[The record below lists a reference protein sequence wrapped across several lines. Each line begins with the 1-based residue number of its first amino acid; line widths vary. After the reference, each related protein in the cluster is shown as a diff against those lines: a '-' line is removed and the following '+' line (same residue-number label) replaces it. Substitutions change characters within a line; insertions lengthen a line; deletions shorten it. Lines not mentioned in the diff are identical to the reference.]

1 MEPLVP
7 GVLRD
12 LVTNL
17 ASGARLALML
27 PVGRDDFRR
36 SRDQAVLVIGVW
48 FSTIL
53 VIDYVS
59 VDSVRE
65 FNSYAVGYFAA
76 LLLSV
81 LLGTYL
87 VARIQQ
93 ASHSCTALVTYIMS
107 ASPISWI
114 AGYVIY
120 ASGAYDAI
128 ITTDDAAW
136 TYFYAFVAWDL
147 IVALRALRIE
157 YILRPARA
165 MAVLAIYGACTV
177 TPLFELQDE
186 RFWYTASEDEPS
198 EEIDIEQTYYSQPSL
213 MTQATEWLEPQ
224 RAGIVDLYFLGV
236 AGAETPDVFLNDVRL
251 AADLFDSRFDTRGRS
266 AVLANNAK
274 TLHLLPLA
282 NAHNLEA
289 MLAEIGKRMDP
300 AEDILFLF
308 LSSHGI
314 VDEMQ
319 TEFYPLGQR
328 NLSAAELKRLLDR
341 AGIKWR
347 VIVLSACRS
356 GSFIKELKDDQS
368 LIIADARFD
377 RDSFGASENDR
388 LGYFP
393 QAFFDVSLRSELS
406 FTAAFKSAVT
416 QVSQRE
422 QREGKTP
429 SEPQI
434 YEGARIGTQLR
445 QLEDRLRSP
454 GAQAAVNGTGPAA
467 PASGL

>member
-12 LVTNL
+12 LIVNL
-17 ASGARLALML
+17 ASGLRLALML

-36 SRDQAVLVIGVW
+36 SRDQAVLAIGVW
-48 FSTIL
+48 LSTIL

-59 VDSVRE
+59 VDPTQE

-87 VARIQQ
+87 IARFQQ
-93 ASHSCTALVTYIMS
+93 ASHSCTALVIYIMS
-107 ASPISWI
+107 ASPASWI
-114 AGYVIY
+114 ASYTIY
-120 ASGAYDAI
+120 ATGLYETI
-128 ITTDDAAW
+128 VTTDDAAW
-136 TYFYAFVAWDL
+136 AYFYAFVAWDL
-147 IVALRALRIE
+147 IVALRAVRIE
-157 YILRPARA
+157 YIVRPVRL
-165 MAVLAIYGACTV
+165 MVLLAIYGLCTV
-177 TPLFELQDE
+177 TPLFELEDE
-186 RFWYTASEDEPS
+186 HFWYTVSEDEPS
-198 EEIDIEQTYYSQPSL
+198 EDIDIEQTYYSQPSL

-224 RAGIVDLYFLGV
+224 RPGIVDLYFLGV

-251 AADLFDSRFDTRGRS
+251 AVDLFDNRFDTRGRS
-266 AVLANNAK
+266 AVLANNAE

-282 NAHNLEA
+282 NAHNLET
-289 MLAEIGKRMDP
+289 MLDEIGKRMDP

-314 VDEMQ
+314 VDQLQ
-319 TEFYPLGQR
+319 TDFYPLGQR

-356 GSFIKELKDDQS
+356 GSFIEELRDDQS

-393 QAFFDVSLRSELS
+393 QAFFDVSLRREFS
-406 FTAAFKSAVT
+406 FTAAFKTAVT
-416 QVSQRE
+416 QVSERE
-422 QREGKTP
+422 RREGKLL

-434 YEGARIGTQLR
+434 HEGIRIGPQLR
-445 QLEDRLRSP
+445 QLENRLRSL
-454 GAQAAVNGTGPAA
+454 GTQAAVKGTEPAT

>member
-1 MEPLVP
+1 VP

-48 FSTIL
+48 LSTIL

-59 VDSVRE
+59 VDPVRE

-76 LLLSV
+76 RLLSV

-87 VARIQQ
+87 IARIQG
-93 ASHSCTALVTYIMS
+93 ASHSCAALVIYIMS
-107 ASPISWI
+107 ASPIAWI
-114 AGYVIY
+114 VGCVIY
-120 ASGAYDAI
+120 ASGTYDAI
-128 ITTDDAAW
+128 ITTDEDAWA
-136 TYFYAFVAWDL
+136 YFYAFVAWDL
-147 IVALRALRIE
+147 IVALRAVRIE
-157 YILRPARA
+157 YIVRPARV
-165 MAVLAIYGACTV
+165 MVILAIYGVCTV
-177 TPLFELQDE
+177 TPLFELEDE
-186 RFWYTASEDEPS
+186 YFWYTASEDEPS
-198 EEIDIEQTYYSQPSL
+198 EQIDIEQTYYSQPSL

-224 RAGIVDLYFLGV
+224 RAGIVDLYFLGI

-314 VDEMQ
+314 VDEM
-319 TEFYPLGQR
+319 
-328 NLSAAELKRLLDR
+328 
-341 AGIKWR
+341 
-347 VIVLSACRS
+347 
-356 GSFIKELKDDQS
+356 
-368 LIIADARFD
+368 
-377 RDSFGASENDR
+377 
-388 LGYFP
+388 
-393 QAFFDVSLRSELS
+393 
-406 FTAAFKSAVT
+406 
-416 QVSQRE
+416 
-422 QREGKTP
+422 
-429 SEPQI
+429 
-434 YEGARIGTQLR
+434 
-445 QLEDRLRSP
+445 
-454 GAQAAVNGTGPAA
+454 
-467 PASGL
+467 